1 MKQLTHKRLSAWLLT
16 LIMLMGMLPAMAS
29 ADEVDEDLS
38 PPAPQEDYGY
48 VRLVFDEGGQLDL
61 HHGEYITERSPT
73 AAVHDGADED
83 FLADGDYLALYYEG
97 RLYHKTALD
106 GVSIDADAVLPAED
120 FALVPM
126 GELAAQEPPSGAE
139 PVALTTEET
148 TTEPTEETT
157 TEPAGETTTE
167 PTGEEQ
173 PAPEV
178 RKAPQRAAGDKY
190 GYASFQFRQS
200 DVKAIQLHSGEYINE
215 CVGGTVPTVW
225 QSTTEYPDIYDF
237 IRNGDYKA
245 LHYHGFLYLKGELD
259 LHGANINVDMM
270 KLGFGISPKIY
281 VKEDA
286 GLYNSDSLIYSYD
299 TGVEIFI
306 PTGKKLEL
314 NAVFPGRQKYPG
326 AIRVAGEVTIT
337 GGGRLDILYTLINTE
352 SGIPRALFGIY
363 GGEGV
368 TLRGNKD
375 DGTGPTV
382 NIKMDSGAFGPEAN
396 DVVGIWSGG
405 DLIIQDDSKVKIEM
419 LGHRLG
425 QTDTEA
431 DVNWAIHAKRLELLN
446 SASLEILSHKN
457 VIHDIFLTAE
467 SGDVLKVDTTGFL
480 NIRNKGNI
488 QRYDAGT
495 WQHLQFDYPK
505 SNIHLFKGTAQ
516 GARVNIIKAEQGV
529 KIESFSSLINDWY
542 NKLNDPEK
550 GNWNWAI
557 SGGADPALGTN
568 MYRGNRR
575 IDNIVKVDSTTS
587 IYTWGSMEYIYEPQ
601 GVATVQKSRGL
612 VMKWETPEGAS
623 SSVYFAK
630 VLEPEFNDI
639 HVVRKGESIELTTTG
654 TKGTFLYWYDA
665 LHPEGSTNGT
675 SWKNLTQK
683 FTNIQRDMVLVPV
696 YDPMKNGPTLSD
708 VGYSVQWDDGVT
720 KQTRY
725 AYQDLTFEKV
735 DNISNGTGGYE
746 VMLVP
751 AQLPRY
757 GVKNYAAKDL
767 KNRPVMNLR
776 NSRLYADVNA
786 SFAEGTSLDWINIPT
801 GSYRIAYNDDETGS
815 CFFSKPFTFDPP
827 VAPPYISPDTQI
839 FDTNNGGTKTV
850 KITAERGAPIRYC
863 LWDYTKN
870 KWGPYNDYNGPFDVT
885 VTADQDV
892 RIEAYAGAPILN
904 RRSEV
909 RYAVRPTGVPTV
921 KYGDQVLSTTEANLP
936 NRYFYGSIELTV
948 EAPEGYEVWYNN
960 NQAPYETS
968 DGITGIP
975 VEGGKVTLD
984 YSGEFHFK
992 LAKVVTVDGQKYR
1005 RLSHSVTKVKLV
1017 KQDDLP
1023 VPKVTVKAKE
1033 GGQTL
1038 TPSGPNTY
1046 TMTENVVTVT
1056 LESTMYWPLNA
1067 TIAYDTNGNATPRLS
1082 TSYTKP
1088 FDVRGAGTI
1097 SVFTLVPKA
1106 NGGYDYERKE
1116 CTFKLAESLQTV
1128 QIAPDHSSCTVYYM
1142 KEDGTE
1148 AMIPTNAY
1156 SQALKVGTRV
1166 RVVPNTPT
1174 GKVFKKW
1181 EISNYDEYNIW
1192 GAYGGNELYDP
1203 ELIFHVPKPIPST
1216 YGGQPKTLGITAT
1229 FASAAEAN
1237 ISGQTLVGLDMSKTV
1252 GDSIS
1257 LWYTTKDMRTISCQ
1271 WWEGDSVGT
1280 EADTLPGAVKFDPDK
1295 TYTVKV
1301 TIKANPGASFTSSA
1315 GVAIGHYGGHFTVP
1329 NGKITRTGKDTLTFT
1344 ATPIR
1349 QIDLTMPAPLTVGDP
1364 LPTAAQIGGLP
1375 AGVTVQ
1381 ELDWPYTSGTTV
1393 PDDDSVRAALTL
1405 KTDGTRPI
1413 LTREYPNPTVNGE
1426 ISGWY
1431 ARNNNYDVTDGS
1443 KVTIN
1448 IDLPVKSKGV
1458 SVSGMVKSYNP
1469 NNAVTIQLMQGGE
1482 EKYSTTIAADTGS
1495 GQVTQNF
1502 SFPTVAAGTY
1512 DLVVTKPGHLT
1523 YTVKNVV
1530 VGDGPLDLT
1539 TMTGKAYQTITLLC
1553 GDIDGNGFI
1562 NSTDLGIILK
1572 GQNYGKSTATA
1583 GDKAADLDG
1592 NGFINSTDLGIV
1604 LQGQHYGKSA
1614 VSVGFA
1620 G

>member
-16 LIMLMGMLPAMAS
+16 LVMLVGMLPAMAS
-29 ADEVDEDLS
+29 ADEVDDDLS

-48 VRLVFDEGGQLDL
+48 VRLVFAEGEQLDL
-61 HHGEYITERSPT
+61 YHGEYITECSPT

-83 FLADGDYLALYYEG
+83 FLTDGDYLALYYEG
-97 RLYHKTALD
+97 RLYHKATLD

-126 GELAAQEPPSGAE
+126 GELAAQASPSGAE
-139 PVALTTEET
+139 PEALT
-148 TTEPTEETT
+148 TEETT

-190 GYASFQFRQS
+190 GYASFQFRQ
-200 DVKAIQLHSGEYINE
+200 DGVKAIQLHSGEYINE

-299 TGVEIFI
+299 TGVEIFL

-352 SGIPRALFGIY
+352 SGTTPRTLFGLY

-396 DVVGIWSGG
+396 DVVGIRSGG
-405 DLIIQDDSKVKIEM
+405 DLIIKGDSKVKIEM
-419 LGHRLG
+419 LGHKLG
-425 QTDTEA
+425 QTTTEE
-431 DVNWAIHAKRLELLN
+431 DVNRAIIAKRLELLN
-446 SASLEILSHKN
+446 NASLEILSHKN
-457 VIHDIFLTAE
+457 IIHDIVLTAE

-488 QRYDAGT
+488 QRYDEGT

-505 SNIHLFKGTAQ
+505 SNIHLFKGSAQ
-516 GARVNIIKAEQGV
+516 GARVNIIRAEQGV
-529 KIESFSSLINDWY
+529 KIESFSADIDDWY
-542 NKLNDPEK
+542 NKLNDPEQ

-557 SGGADPALGTN
+557 SGTDEDPELGTN

-575 IDNIVKVDSTTS
+575 IDDIVQVDSTTS

-601 GVATVQKSRGL
+601 GVVTVQKSNGL
-612 VMKWETPEGAS
+612 VMDWHAPEGNPQGS
-623 SSVYFAK
+623 SLYYAK
-630 VLEPEFNDI
+630 VLEPNFNDI
-639 HVVRKGESIELTTTG
+639 HILRKGESLTLVAPDG
-654 TKGTFLYWYDA
+654 KGTFLYWYDA
-665 LHPEGSTNGT
+665 QNPEGSANGT

-683 FTNIQRDMVLVPV
+683 FTNIQRDMTLVPV
-696 YDPMKNGPTLSD
+696 RDPMTAGPTLSD
-708 VGYSVQWDDGVT
+708 VGYNVQWDDGVT

-725 AYQDLTFEKV
+725 AYQDMTFAKA
-735 DNISNGTGGYE
+735 DNIISTGGYR

-757 GVKNYAAKDL
+757 GENTYAVKDL
-767 KNRPVMNLR
+767 NGSPLMGLR
-776 NSRLYADVNA
+776 SARLYADKNA
-786 SFAEGTSLDWINIPT
+786 KFSTDELGNWFFNIPP
-801 GSYRIAYNDDETGS
+801 GRYRIACMDDDS
-815 CFFSKPFTFDPP
+815 NHCFISKPFTFDPP
-827 VAPPYISPDTQI
+827 VAPPYISPITKIEDT
-839 FDTNNGGTKTV
+839 GGTKTV
-850 KITAERGAPIRYC
+850 TITAEREATIRYS

-870 KWGPYNDYNGPFDVT
+870 TWGGYNLYNGPFDVT

-909 RYAVRPTGVPTV
+909 RYAVRPSGVPTV
-921 KYGDQVLSTTEANLP
+921 KYGDTVVSDGIG
-936 NRYFYGSIELTV
+936 RYFYGSIDLTV
-948 EAPEGYEVWYNN
+948 EAPEGYEVWYRVDEQPSESNMG
-960 NQAPYETS
+960 TR
-968 DGITGIP
+968 
-975 VEGGKVTLD
+975 VENGKVTITD
-984 YSGEFHFK
+984 SGSYGILYFK
-992 LAKVVTVDGQKYR
+992 LAKVVTVDGVTYR
-1005 RLSHSVTKVKLV
+1005 KLSHQETSVHLTKLET
-1017 KQDDLP
+1017 LP
-1023 VPKVTVKAKE
+1023 APNVTVKTKD
-1033 GGQTL
+1033 GGETL
-1038 TPSGPNTY
+1038 TPNGNTY

-1056 LESTMYWPLNA
+1056 LEPNGNWPLDA

-1082 TSYTKP
+1082 TSYTTP
-1088 FDVRGAGTI
+1088 FEVRGAGTI
-1097 SVFTLVPKA
+1097 AVFTLVPKA
-1106 NGGYDYERKE
+1106 DGGYDYERTAY
-1116 CTFKLAESLQTV
+1116 TFKLAESLEWVPVSTYNG
-1128 QIAPDHSSCTVYYM
+1128 DCTAYYTDKNGVE
-1142 KEDGTE
+1142 KEITSF
-1148 AMIPTNAY
+1148 
-1156 SQALKVGTRV
+1156 SQALTVGTRV
-1166 RVVPNTPT
+1166 RVVPKLPA
-1174 GKVFKKW
+1174 KKAFKKW
-1181 EISNYDEYNIW
+1181 EIGNYSEYSIW
-1192 GAYGGNELYDP
+1192 ENTIDGPYNP
-1203 ELIFHVPKPIPST
+1203 ELIFHVPKPIND
-1216 YGGQPKTLGITAT
+1216 YNNQPKTLTITAT
-1229 FASAAEAN
+1229 FADAAEAL
-1237 ISGQTLVGLDMSKTV
+1237 ISGVTKVDLVMSKTV
-1252 GDSIS
+1252 GESIS
-1257 LWYTTKDMRTISCQ
+1257 LNYSNKAMRTISCQ
-1271 WWEGDSVGT
+1271 WWEGASVGA
-1280 EADTLPGAVKFDPDK
+1280 EDDALPGAVTFDPDK

-1301 TIKANPGASFTSSA
+1301 TIKANPGACFTTTS
-1315 GVAIGHYGGHFTVP
+1315 GVAIGNWGEHFTVP
-1329 NGKITRTGKDTLTFT
+1329 DDKIIGTYDTLTFT

-1364 LPTAAQIGGLP
+1364 LPTIEDVEGLP

-1381 ELDWPYTSGTTV
+1381 KLEWPYFTGTTV

-1405 KTDGTRPI
+1405 KTDGTHPI
-1413 LTREYPNPTVNGE
+1413 LVGEYKYPTVNGVE
-1426 ISGWY
+1426 HMY
-1431 ARNNNYDVTDGS
+1431 TRNSSSNDYVTDGS
-1443 KVTIN
+1443 TVMMGS

-1458 SVSGMVKSYNP
+1458 AVSGKITSYNP
-1469 NNAVTIQLMQGGE
+1469 NNPTTVELMQNGTV
-1482 EKYSTTIAADTGS
+1482 KYTVIIDTTTGS
-1495 GQVTQNF
+1495 GQKEQNF
-1502 SFPTVAAGTY
+1502 SFNAVAPGTY
-1512 DLVVTKPGHLT
+1512 DLVVTKDAHLT
-1523 YTVKNVV
+1523 YTVKGVV
-1530 VGDGPLDLT
+1530 VGDTDLDLT
-1539 TMTGKAYQTITLLC
+1539 AMTEKPFSTITLLC

-1614 VSVGFA
+1614 VSVNFG